1 MLPIQTPYA
10 SAANIFC
17 TESISE
23 SSLHK
28 QYISEWTEWTE
39 WAEIT
44 VPGENKEVALSQL
57 KLCLENNECS
67 LDLS

>member
-28 QYISEWTEWTE
+28 RYISEWTE